1 MMKRDECF
9 RVLARHV
16 TDEVLVSTYSSAVD
30 WLNLGERTLN
40 YFSVGAMGL
49 DSSHALG
56 LALGR
61 PNKRIICMQGDG
73 SLLMNL
79 GCLVTIAAA
88 APKNLVHIVVQNGT
102 YEANGGHP
110 IPNTE
115 VEFAAMARAAGY
127 AHVHHFS
134 QLANFEQQAAHVLKQ
149 DGPVFATLHVEPT
162 KPLTYDYPN
171 LYDPARRKALK
182 AALQSSSSKRNDAP
196 RLRVCAKPADD
207 RLQRPLPRKRGRDRV
222 GARKKIRASLP
233 PPQPSPASGRGGTPH
248 PRNRRRPITQRRKLE
263 HDPEKWIPVF
273 GKDHAP
279 TKG

>member
-16 TDEVLVSTYSSAVD
+16 TDEVVVSTYSSAVD
-30 WLNLGERTLN
+30 WLDLGERTLN

-61 PNKRIICMQGDG
+61 PNKRIICLQGDG

-88 APKNLVHIVVQNGT
+88 APKNFVHIVVQNGT

-115 VEFAAMARAAGY
+115 ADFAAMARAAGY
-127 AHVHHFS
+127 AQVHDFS
-134 QLANFEQQAAHVLKQ
+134 QLANFEQQAAHILKQ
-149 DGPVFATLHVEPT
+149 DGPVFATLRVEPS

-182 AALQSSSSKRNDAP
+182 AALNSPP
-196 RLRVCAKPADD
+196 R
-207 RLQRPLPRKRGRDRV
+207 
-222 GARKKIRASLP
+222 
-233 PPQPSPASGRGGTPH
+233 
-248 PRNRRRPITQRRKLE
+248 
-263 HDPEKWIPVF
+263 
-273 GKDHAP
+273 
-279 TKG
+279 